1 MGVAPNPLFEPNA
14 EAGLFSVVPAFAFPA
29 DEVLA
34 AAPNGDDELRP
45 ANAPKPPAGLFAF
58 AAAGVK
64 GDDVV

>member
-1 MGVAPNPLFEPNA
+1 M
-14 EAGLFSVVPAFAFPA
+14 FSVIPAFAFSA

-58 AAAGVK
+58 AAAAANGEDIV
-64 GDDVV
+64 

>member
-1 MGVAPNPLFEPNA
+1 M
-14 EAGLFSVVPAFAFPA
+14 FSVVPAFEFPA

-45 ANAPKPPAGLFAF
+45 TNAPKPPAGLFAF
-58 AAAGVK
+58 AAAATN